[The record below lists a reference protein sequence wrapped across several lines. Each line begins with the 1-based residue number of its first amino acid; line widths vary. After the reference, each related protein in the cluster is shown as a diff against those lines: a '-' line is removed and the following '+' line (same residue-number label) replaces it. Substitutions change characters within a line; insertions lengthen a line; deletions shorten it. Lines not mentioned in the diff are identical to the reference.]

1 MNRHLQIAILFP
13 LAVMSCAAGED
24 PAAPADVPAV
34 ETTIMEMMV
43 VTITPATDTL
53 WGVDDPQTDAEWQV
67 LDAAAV
73 AVIETF
79 EKIRSGGGGP
89 NDDAWASE
97 AKFQAYIDE
106 EVAAGEAARAAIAAK
121 DLDALFSAGD
131 ALYPPCE
138 NCHIDFNPG
147 VEEEP
152 Y

>member
-1 MNRHLQIAILFP
+1 MNRVYFIAISTV
-13 LAVMSCAAGED
+13 LAVSACTAEELV
-24 PAAPADVPAV
+24 PAATPPAT

-53 WGVDDPQTDAEWQV
+53 WGVDDPQTDEEWRV

-79 EKIRSGGGGP
+79 EKMRNGGSGP

-106 EVAAGEAARAAIAAK
+106 EIAAGEAARAAIAAK

-131 ALYPPCE
+131 VLYPPCE

-147 VEEEP
+147 VQEEQ